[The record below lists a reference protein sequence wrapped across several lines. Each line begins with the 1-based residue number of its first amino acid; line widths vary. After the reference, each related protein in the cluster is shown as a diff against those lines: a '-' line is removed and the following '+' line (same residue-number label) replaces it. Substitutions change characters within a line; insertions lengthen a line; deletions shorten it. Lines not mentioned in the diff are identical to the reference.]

1 MTLKFPT
8 HFTLSC
14 LLLAGLGA
22 TGCSRT
28 PGSASATAA
37 NAAGERPLPKVQFRL
52 DWYPVAEDGGEYQ
65 ALVKNYYREAGIDLS
80 ILPGGPAAF
89 GIQEVAAGHVQFS
102 MGPCDNVILAVK
114 QGAPLLIVAA
124 HMEHNPQA
132 IMVHDES
139 PVKSFRD
146 LDGKSVMSVVGSTW
160 IDYLQLQYG
169 IHLNVIPMDYGLAR
183 FMADKNFVQ
192 QCYITSEP
200 YYVEMHGVKARAML
214 ISTSGYDPYRA
225 IFTTKAFAR
234 EHPEVVRA
242 FVSGTIRGWKDF
254 LQGDATEARARI
266 QAENSGQSPALM
278 DYTVDRLKRYKLVGG
293 DPAQGDR
300 IGLITPERMTALLQT
315 LVDLKLLDTRMPL
328 ENFVSFDFLPADIK
342 SGKI

>member
-1 MTLKFPT
+1 M
-8 HFTLSC
+8 
-14 LLLAGLGA
+14 
-22 TGCSRT
+22 
-28 PGSASATAA
+28 
-37 NAAGERPLPKVQFRL
+37 KVQFRL

-65 ALVKNYYREAGIDLS
+65 ALVKNFYREAGLDVS

-102 MGPCDNVILAVK
+102 MGPCDNVIMAVH
-114 QGAPLLIVAA
+114 QGAPLVIVAA
-124 HMEHNPQA
+124 HMEHNPQS

-139 PVKSFRD
+139 PVRSFRD
-146 LDGKSVMSVVGSTW
+146 LDGKSVMCVVGSNW

-214 ISTSGYDPYRA
+214 ISTAGYDPYRA

-234 EHPEVVRA
+234 EHPEAVKA
-242 FVSGTIRGWKDF
+242 FVSGTIRGWSDF
-254 LQGDATEARARI
+254 LAGDTTEARARI
-266 QAENSGQSPALM
+266 QAENSSQSPALM
-278 DYTVDRLKRYKLVGG
+278 DYTVATLKRYKLVGG
-293 DPAQGDR
+293 DPAKGDR
-300 IGLITPERMTALLQT
+300 IGLITPERMTALLRT
-315 LVDLKLLDTRMPL
+315 LVELKILDAPLPL
-328 ENFVSFDFLPADIK
+328 EDFVSFDFLPADFK